1 MAEAMEKKLKP
12 SMKSLFK
19 SSLKKDKWM
28 EKLVEFYK
36 DEMGSDS
43 DSDDSDSGSSSGS
56 GSSESGSGSGS
67 VSGSGS
73 RSGSGSSLRN
83 ISDNDSIAVPDLRNK
98 RKSKGPAMK
107 VSDQSRDSPNRS
119 QSAAASTSSKG
130 SKNSEPA
137 TRA

>member
-73 RSGSGSSLRN
+73 GSSLRN

-107 VSDQSRDSPNRS
+107 VND
-119 QSAAASTSSKG
+119 
-130 SKNSEPA
+130 
-137 TRA
+137 

>member
-107 VSDQSRDSPNRS
+107 VND
-119 QSAAASTSSKG
+119 
-130 SKNSEPA
+130 
-137 TRA
+137 